1 MNRWSQE
8 QILLIAAGICL
19 FALFADKMILTPML
33 NHWDDNTTRIQ
44 QLQQD
49 LQKGEMLMLRE
60 RALRR
65 TWREMQRDALPNE
78 ISVAEN
84 QVITAVDRWVN
95 ESRISLS
102 SFKPQWR
109 EFEENYM
116 TMDCRA
122 VAQGNM
128 EEIAR
133 FLYELERDPLAL
145 KIESLELSERDG
157 TGNLLSLSLRFSGLQ
172 LLEEES

>member
-1 MNRWSQE
+1 MNDWNRE
-8 QILLIAAGICL
+8 RILLLAAGFCL

-33 NHWDDNTTRIQ
+33 NRWDENSVRIE
-44 QLQQD
+44 QLKQD
-49 LQKGEMLMLRE
+49 LQKGEMLLLRE
-60 RALRR
+60 RPLRK
-65 TWREMQRDALPNE
+65 TWGEMQRDALPAE
-78 ISVAEN
+78 VSVAEN

-95 ESRISLS
+95 ESRVALS

-109 EFEENYM
+109 QYEDNYM
-116 TMDCRA
+116 TIECRA

-145 KIESLELSERDG
+145 KIESLEVSDRDG
-157 TGNLLSLSLRFSGLQ
+157 SGNLLSLSLRFSGLR